1 MKIVDV
7 CVKVRCDMPN
17 CKNPATIRV
26 EKVGFLRSAG
36 LYLCD
41 ECCKEMYEQLAKRIV
56 PKSPD
61 NMLNKK
67 IKTKGVTNEK

>member
-1 MKIVDV
+1 MNLVDV
-7 CVKVRCDMPN
+7 YVKVRCDMPN
-17 CKNPATIRV
+17 CRNAATVRV

-41 ECCKEMYEQLAKRIV
+41 DCCKEVYETLAKRIV

-67 IKTKGVTNEK
+67 IKTKGVVNEK